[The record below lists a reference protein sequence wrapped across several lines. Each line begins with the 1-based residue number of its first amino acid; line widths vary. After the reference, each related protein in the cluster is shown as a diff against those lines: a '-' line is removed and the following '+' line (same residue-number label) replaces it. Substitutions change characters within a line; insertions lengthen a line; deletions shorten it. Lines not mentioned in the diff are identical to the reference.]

1 MKKRDVEAVV
11 VDGESAAVASPEVV
25 VRATRRRYTA
35 VYKARVLREA
45 DRCKGSGEIGAL
57 LRREGLYASNL
68 ITWRRQREADGV
80 AGLSRKRGR
89 KPDPEAGTARKIAQL
104 ERSNARLA
112 EKLRKAEFIIEFQKK
127 MAILWASPSPDGS
140 EEND

>member
-1 MKKRDVEAVV
+1 MMWRSTDRLDWWRILKWWSVQRAGGSRLSTKRGCCARPTGARER
-11 VDGESAAVASPEVV
+11 
-25 VRATRRRYTA
+25 VR
-35 VYKARVLREA
+35 
-45 DRCKGSGEIGAL
+45 SGL

-68 ITWRRQREADGV
+68 ITWRRQRETDGV

-89 KPDPEAGTARKIAQL
+89 KADPDSGSARKIAQL
-104 ERSNARLA
+104 ERTNERLA

-127 MAILWASPSPDGS
+127 MAILWASPSQGAS